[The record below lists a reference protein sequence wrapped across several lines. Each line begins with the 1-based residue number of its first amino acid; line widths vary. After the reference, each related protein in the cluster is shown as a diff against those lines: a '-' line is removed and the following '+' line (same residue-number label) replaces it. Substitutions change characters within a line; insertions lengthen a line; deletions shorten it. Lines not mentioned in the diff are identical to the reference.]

1 MDFLM
6 VITRAYKIRLY
17 PNKSQRTFFNKSFG
31 CCRVIYNEM
40 LYELQNAYKQSIVL
54 NKCDLFKKIKSKY
67 NWMNQSDSQGL
78 CNTYQD
84 LNAAYVNF
92 FSKKSK
98 FPKFKK
104 KKDKNS
110 YRNGMMQKTI
120 EKLIPNKNHIKIPK
134 VGLVEFREDY
144 DFQSLRIK
152 KIYNITIER
161 SKTNKYY
168 CSICCDCEISEYE
181 HTGEVIG
188 IDLGIKDLV
197 IDSNGN
203 KYSNPKYQAKVEKKL
218 KHLNRLYSKKT
229 KGSKNQEKVRLKL
242 AVAHEKLCNKRK
254 DNLHKITTKL
264 IKENDVICI
273 ENLNVKGMTKN
284 HHLAKAIQDASFGT
298 LVSMLKYKAAW
309 HNRQIIEVG
318 RFYPSSKQ
326 CHCCGHRMQY
336 MGLEIRNWNCP
347 NCGTKHD
354 RDINAAINI
363 KNEGLRILDN
373 GMERNS
379 KTLDSYSSMPAENP
393 TMDDKFALQ
402 TLKSSD
408 SMKQELL
415 YKDLT
420 PNGEG
425 PVL

>member
-1 MDFLM
+1 M

-17 PNKSQRTFFNKSFG
+17 PNKVQKTFFNKSFG

-40 LYELQNAYKQSIVL
+40 LYELQSTYKNGTKL
-54 NKCDLFKKIKSKY
+54 NKCELFKKIKSKY

-84 LNAAYVNF
+84 LNTAYANF
-92 FSKKSK
+92 FSKRSK

-110 YRNGMMQKTI
+110 YRNGMMQKEI
-120 EKLIPNKNHIKIPK
+120 QKLIPNKNYIRIPK
-134 VGLVEFREDY
+134 AGLVEFREDY
-144 DFQSLRIK
+144 DFSKLNIL

-168 CSICCDCEISEYE
+168 CSICVDVDIPEYK
-181 HTGEVIG
+181 HTGEIIG

-203 KYSNPKYQAKVEKKL
+203 KYKNSKLQAKAEKKI
-218 KHLNRLYSKKT
+218 KHLNRLYSKKQ
-229 KGSKNQEKVRLKL
+229 KGSKNQEKARLKL
-242 AVAHEKLCNKRK
+242 AIAYEKLSNKRK

-273 ENLNVKGMTKN
+273 ENLNVKGMAKN

-298 LVSMLKYKAAW
+298 LISMLKYKAAW
-309 HNRQIIEVG
+309 HNRRIIEIG
-318 RFYPSSKQ
+318 KFFPSSKI
-326 CHCCGHRMQY
+326 CSCCGHRMNY
-336 MGLEIRNWNCP
+336 MGLEVREWICP
-347 NCGTKHD
+347 QCNTIHD

-363 KNEGLRILDN
+363 KNEGLRNLDN
-373 GMERNS
+373 QGTVRNTETEG
-379 KTLDSYSSMPAENP
+379 TLVPSMPAENP
-393 TMDDKFALQ
+393 TMDERFAKQ
-402 TLKSSD
+402 TLKSSN
-408 SMKQELL
+408 STKQELL
-415 YKDLT
+415 YKDST
-420 PNGEG
+420 PIGEG